1 MKQCQLPMEQLH
13 DYVDGELSDEMMEK
27 TYEHVVSCPACQ
39 RHVDELRLIT
49 LRLEQMKDTHVPPLS
64 SQFTNDVM
72 GKIKEGKKP
81 QPKKVRPTKRS
92 IFRRY
97 PFISAAAIFVL
108 MMSALLFSEYRAPD
122 EFAFT
127 KQPNIIV
134 EGETVIVP
142 EGEVVEGDLIV
153 RNGNL
158 RIEGEVNGDVA
169 VVKGEKYMASTAVV
183 TGEVEEID
191 RAFDWLWYKIKR
203 FFVPSTQTE
212 KEGE

>member
-13 DYVDGELSDEMMEK
+13 DYVDGELSDQMMEK

-49 LRLEQMKDTHVPPLS
+49 LRLEQMREEQVSLPN
-64 SQFTNDVM
+64 QFTHDVM
-72 GKIKEGKKP
+72 KKIKSEKKP
-81 QPKKVRPTKRS
+81 ESKNARPIKRS

-97 PFISAAAIFVL
+97 PLASAAAIFVL

-127 KQPNIIV
+127 KQPNLIV

-142 EGEVVEGDLIV
+142 EGEVIEGDLVV

-191 RAFDWLWYKIKR
+191 RAFDWLWYKMKR
-203 FFVPSTQTE
+203 MFTSKVETE
-212 KEGE
+212 KEAE

>member
-13 DYVDGELSDEMMEK
+13 DYVDGELSDQMMEK

-49 LRLEQMKDTHVPPLS
+49 LRLEQAKNEHIPPLS
-64 SQFTNDVM
+64 SQFTQGVM
-72 GKIKEGKKP
+72 QKINSEKKP
-81 QPKKVRPTKRS
+81 ATKKVRPIKRS
-92 IFRRY
+92 IFRQY
-97 PFISAAAIFVL
+97 PFVSAAAIFMF

-142 EGEVVEGDLIV
+142 EGEVVEGDLVV

-158 RIEGEVNGDVA
+158 RIEGEVNGNVA

-203 FFVPSTQTE
+203 FFTPPAQTE

>member
-13 DYVDGELSDEMMEK
+13 DYVDGELSDQMMEK

-49 LRLEQMKDTHVPPLS
+49 LRLEQMREEQVSLPN
-64 SQFTNDVM
+64 QFTHDVM
-72 GKIKEGKKP
+72 KKIKSEKKP
-81 QPKKVRPTKRS
+81 EAKKARPIKRS
-92 IFRRY
+92 IFRQY
-97 PFISAAAIFVL
+97 PLASAAAIFVL

-127 KQPNIIV
+127 KQPNLIV

-142 EGEVVEGDLIV
+142 EGEVIEGDLVV

-191 RAFDWLWYKIKR
+191 RAFDWLWYKMKR
-203 FFVPSTQTE
+203 MFTSKAETE
-212 KEGE
+212 KEAE